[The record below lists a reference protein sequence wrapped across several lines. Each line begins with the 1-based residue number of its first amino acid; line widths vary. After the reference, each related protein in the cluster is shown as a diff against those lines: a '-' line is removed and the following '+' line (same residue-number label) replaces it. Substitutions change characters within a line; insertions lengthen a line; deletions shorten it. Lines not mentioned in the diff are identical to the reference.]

1 MSNPSWRQLAQ
12 IPESLLK
19 ASILRALDINPPPE
33 GVSDTFLSGG
43 TYAQHVESGFVLH
56 LRPPRQRS
64 GSVGF
69 HTASELLRAARV
81 TAGTPTGDAFRAWL
95 RRWGWVPKSEQR
107 QAEPNDNTRT
117 VI

>member
-1 MSNPSWRQLAQ
+1 MSSPSWRQLAQ
-12 IPESLLK
+12 IPESVLK
-19 ASILRALDINPPPE
+19 TSILRALDIAPPPE

-43 TYAQHVESGFVLH
+43 TYAQRVGSGFVLH
-56 LRPPRQRS
+56 LRSPRKRS

-69 HTASELLRAARV
+69 QTASELLRAARV